1 MATIDTNVLLRWVL
15 NDVPTQAV
23 AAEALL
29 TNGEQHLVPD
39 EALIETVFVLDKVMG
54 LSRATVVA
62 SVELVM
68 GVAQLSLDRAL
79 WRTALND
86 YLAHPKLSISDTFLT
101 AIANA
106 TRQLPLYTFDKKLV
120 NQLDGADC
128 STRAALLPTP
138 DCGPFKVRRFPRP
151 TCSSERVWMRYAIS
165 ATPSARAA
173 SARRRSRVAR
183 WQPYCSAAIR

>member
-1 MATIDTNVLLRWVL
+1 M
-15 NDVPTQAV
+15 

-120 NQLDGADC
+120 NQLDGAE
-128 STRAALLPTP
+128 LLH
-138 DCGPFKVRRFPRP
+138 
-151 TCSSERVWMRYAIS
+151 
-165 ATPSARAA
+165 
-173 SARRRSRVAR
+173 
-183 WQPYCSAAIR
+183 

>member
-101 AIANA
+101 AIAHA
-106 TRQLPLYTFDKKLV
+106 TRQLPLYTFDKKLA
-120 NQLDGADC
+120 NQLDGAE
-128 STRAALLPTP
+128 LLH
-138 DCGPFKVRRFPRP
+138 
-151 TCSSERVWMRYAIS
+151 
-165 ATPSARAA
+165 
-173 SARRRSRVAR
+173 
-183 WQPYCSAAIR
+183 